1 MLWFAWFGSVTVV
14 RNFTSAC
21 FTPFATFGFIILTRI
36 FMPCL
41 MAILLCFARFSNI
54 SWAEVRPQFLFVL
67 CISFFYVI
75 QCFFLLSFI
84 ECYFISCRCSTI
96 GDLAFLVVP
105 SLCRLFQDPSP
116 SPRLLP
122 PYRNTVLHGWLEWRQ
137 SAESKIG
144 VQVIPAN
151 PLHIALSISVVTD
164 ISVRN
169 NTGISSIESVLY
181 GI

>member
-1 MLWFAWFGSVTVV
+1 MV

-75 QCFFLLSFI
+75 QYLFFCFLLLNVISF
-84 ECYFISCRCSTI
+84 
-96 GDLAFLVVP
+96 LADVLQSGIWLRAANFLVVP

-137 SAESKIG
+137 SAESKIS